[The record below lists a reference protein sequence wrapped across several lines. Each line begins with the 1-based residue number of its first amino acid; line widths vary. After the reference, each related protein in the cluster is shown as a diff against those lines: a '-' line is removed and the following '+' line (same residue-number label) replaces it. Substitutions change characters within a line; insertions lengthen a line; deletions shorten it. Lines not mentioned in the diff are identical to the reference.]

1 MLFKQ
6 TKCCDSMATK
16 KIRTLENDA
25 RRQHDCLHQKTKKK
39 KRSGRIITKLFRY
52 EEKHK
57 TSTMSFI
64 FNTDS
69 IQDEIGT
76 NVIM

>member
-1 MLFKQ
+1 MRGDNITVCTRNQKQ
-6 TKCCDSMATK
+6 
-16 KIRTLENDA
+16 N
-25 RRQHDCLHQKTKKK
+25 
-39 KRSGRIITKLFRY
+39 RSGRIITKLFRY
-52 EEKHK
+52 DEKHK

>member
-1 MLFKQ
+1 MMRGDNITVCTRNQKQ
-6 TKCCDSMATK
+6 
-16 KIRTLENDA
+16 N
-25 RRQHDCLHQKTKKK
+25 
-39 KRSGRIITKLFRY
+39 RSGRIITKLFRY

>member
-1 MLFKQ
+1 MRGDNITVCTRKPENQKQ
-6 TKCCDSMATK
+6 
-16 KIRTLENDA
+16 N
-25 RRQHDCLHQKTKKK
+25 
-39 KRSGRIITKLFRY
+39 RSGRIITKLFRY